1 MLIWIASC
9 LAMTRSVSYFVD
21 CFVPRNDAKRV
32 WKRNVTGASF
42 FWHKNCC
49 SPKNVKKK
57 SFWVL
62 LFPK

>member
-1 MLIWIASC
+1 MKAKKDVDL
-9 LAMTRSVSYFVD
+9 D